1 MSKLVLAVL
10 AVVWM
15 SWAIPSWSWGQETG
29 SPRVAGMPEPA
40 SSSAAQ
46 PAVVEAPAP
55 AASGAQPTMP
65 ASRPGGF
72 GPDGL
77 LIMLA
82 GFLVLMIVMSVIGGR
97 KERRRRQEMMNS
109 LQKGSR
115 VQMAGGIIGVV
126 TELGEDEIVV
136 KSEDGRIRFAKSAV
150 SAILRDG
157 REKSTSG
164 EVEVKGGQAR
174 AGASA

>member
-10 AVVWM
+10 AVAWM
-15 SWAIPSWSWGQETG
+15 SWAIPSSSWGQETG

-40 SSSAAQ
+40 SAAAQ
-46 PAVVEAPAP
+46 PVVVEAPAP
-55 AASGAQPTMP
+55 PASGTQPTMP

-82 GFLVLMIVMSVIGGR
+82 GFLVLMIIMSVIGGR